1 MDLCDLEAN
10 LVYIV
15 SSWVA
20 YIVSNISKKKSRKED
35 ANFVLTLKKY
45 MSYLSHALD
54 FSEIPY
60 RDAQSH

>member
-1 MDLCDLEAN
+1 MELCDLETN

-20 YIVSNISKKKSRKED
+20 YIVSNISKEKSREED
-35 ANFVLTLKKY
+35 ANFGLTLKKY

-54 FSEIPY
+54 FPEIPY
-60 RDAQSH
+60 RDARSH